1 MPWSETTPMRE
12 RIRFWQDY
20 ERGIFEFKELCGLYG
35 ISRKTGYKLIGRIL
49 EEGLEQG
56 IRDRPRVAR
65 NCPHRTEECL
75 EDALVEI
82 RRLHPRWGPRKIVA
96 VLEQELPQYS
106 WPAPSTVGDVRL
118 PTGKSESRSRQS
130 RSGKTWK
137 P

>member
-20 ERGIFEFKELCGLYG
+20 ERGIFEFKELCELYG

-65 NCPHRTEECL
+65 SCPHRTEECL

-82 RRLHPRWGPRKIVA
+82 RRLHPRWGRGR
-96 VLEQELPQYS
+96 S
-106 WPAPSTVGDVRL
+106 WRSW
-118 PTGKSESRSRQS
+118 SRSC
-130 RSGKTWK
+130 RSTAGRRRVRWERS
-137 P
+137 